1 MSESVMVRHAER
13 SDIAA
18 LLSMMKALALFEGYA
33 DKFRVTAAELEKRLF
48 DYRDFDVLVADQF
61 GRPCGML
68 VYYRL
73 PFTYDLKPWVYMKEL
88 FVQEHVRS
96 AGVGKAL
103 MHHFIEDCRQQGV
116 SKIRFDVLQRNERA
130 QRFYQSVGASADS
143 DWQLFSIGVGGIG
156 SCHYAVVNPV

>member
-1 MSESVMVRHAER
+1 MSDSVHIRAAQR

-18 LLSMMKALALFEGYA
+18 ILSMMKALAVFEGYA

-61 GRPCGML
+61 GNPCGML
-68 VYYRL
+68 VYYQL

-103 MHHFIEDCRQQGV
+103 MQQLMLECKKQGV
-116 SKIRFDVLQRNERA
+116 SKIRFDVLASNRRA
-130 QRFYQSVGASADS
+130 QDFYQSLGARADM
-143 DWQLFSIGVGGIG
+143 DWLL
-156 SCHYAVVNPV
+156 YNL

>member
-1 MSESVMVRHAER
+1 MSESVTTRPAQR

-18 LLSMMKALALFEGYA
+18 LLAMMKALAVFEGYT
-33 DKFRVTAAELEKRLF
+33 DEFRVTAAELEKRLF
-48 DYRDFDVLVADQF
+48 DYRDFEVLVAEQF

-103 MHHFIEDCRQQGV
+103 MQHLFAECNQQGV
-116 SKIRFDVLQRNERA
+116 SKIRFDVLTSNVRA
-130 QRFYQSVGASADS
+130 QDFYQSLGARADT
-143 DWQLFSIGVGGIG
+143 DWQLFSVLL
-156 SCHYAVVNPV
+156 

>member
-1 MSESVMVRHAER
+1 MPEPVTVRPAQR
-13 SDIAA
+13 SDIAE
-18 LLSMMKALALFEGYA
+18 LLAMMKALAVFEGYA

-48 DYRDFDVLVADQF
+48 DTRDFDVLIADQS

-88 FVQEHVRS
+88 FVQEHARS

-103 MHHFIEDCRQQGV
+103 MQQLIAECKKQGV
-116 SKIRFDVLQRNERA
+116 SKIRFDVLASNLRA
-130 QRFYQSVGASADS
+130 QDFYLSLGARADM
-143 DWQLFSIGVGGIG
+143 DWLLYNLSPDCHQG
-156 SCHYAVVNPV
+156 SRC